1 MNIRIGILIA
11 ANFFCSVAVAQ
22 EKEITLDPVT
32 ITATISPQ
40 KISTTGRNVYV
51 IKGEEF
57 SKLPVHSIDEL
68 LKYLPGV
75 EVQMRGPMGSQ
86 SDIVLRG
93 GTFQQVLIILDGSR
107 LNDPNTGHFNS
118 YIPIVPSEI
127 DHIEILKGA
136 SSAIYGSEAVGGVI
150 QIFSKS
156 FTAKQHQKIK
166 QLQATATVGDY
177 HLFNGNFGG
186 NFSNGKTFIGAG
198 FLSNNADGQAQR
210 GTSGFFH
217 NNTASVSVS
226 HFINDYLHF
235 SIRSSYDKRNFSAQN
250 FYTTFISDTAKEQVQ
265 TLWNQVRLAYTKEK
279 NMISLDAGYKEVQ
292 DQYSFNSAI
301 TPNFNRSTLVQAL
314 AVYEHAFTKKTT
326 LVGGAQFQN
335 KLIHSNDRGNHSVKQ
350 AAVFAILNK
359 NFGDHFFASPAIRID
374 YDERGGTELVP
385 QINLSY
391 KKQNFQFRGS
401 AGKTIRQA
409 NFTERFNN
417 YNKTFVAGG
426 SIGNPDLQA
435 ERSFSYEAGT
445 DYFVKNNLKI
455 SATIFNKDQKNVID
469 FTPTP
474 YAQMPRKDNLS
485 PTGKYAL
492 ASNIASVNTTGIETD
507 IQYTKQLQDFQR
519 IFTTIGFVWLD
530 SKTSETVPSFYISSH
545 AKFLVNFNLQY
556 QNKFGSVSFNGIYK
570 DRKPR
575 SASSISANISKNYF
589 LINTIAEVNVLR
601 NKFCVFAEADNLFN
615 KTYSDILGSQMPGR
629 WLMAGLKLNL

>member
-1 MNIRIGILIA
+1 MNIRIGILLA
-11 ANFFCSVAVAQ
+11 ANFYCSAAMAQ
-22 EKEITLDPVT
+22 QKEITLDPVT

-40 KISTTGRNVYV
+40 KISTTGRNVFV

-57 SKLPVHSIDEL
+57 NKLPVHSIDDL

-93 GTFQQVLIILDGSR
+93 GTFQQVLIIIDGLR

-118 YIPIVPSEI
+118 YIPIATSEI

-156 FTAKQHQKIK
+156 FTAKQNQKLK
-166 QLQATATVGDY
+166 QLQASGTVGEY
-177 HLFNGNFGG
+177 HLFNGNLGG
-186 NFSNGKTFIGAG
+186 NFSNGKTFISAG

-210 GTSGFFH
+210 GTTGFFH
-217 NNTASVSVS
+217 NNTASVSVN
-226 HFINDYLHF
+226 HIINEYFHF
-235 SIRSSYDKRNFSAQN
+235 SLRSSYDKRNFSAQN
-250 FYTTFISDTAKEQVQ
+250 FYTTFISDTAKEEVQ
-265 TLWNQVRLAYTKEK
+265 TYWNQIRLAYTKEK
-279 NMISLDAGYKEVQ
+279 NKISLDAGYKEVQ

-301 TPNFNRSTLVQAL
+301 TPNFNRSTLIQAL
-314 AVYEHAFTKKTT
+314 AVYEHAFTRKSI
-326 LVGGAQFQN
+326 LVSGAQFQN

-350 AAVFAILNK
+350 AAVFVMLNK
-359 NFGDHFFASPAIRID
+359 NFGDYFFASPALRID

-391 KKQNFQFRGS
+391 KKQNLQFRGS

-417 YNKTFVAGG
+417 YNKTFVAAG
-426 SIGNPDLQA
+426 SIGNPDLEA

-455 SATIFNKDQKNVID
+455 SATIFKKDQNNVID

-492 ASNIASVNTTGIETD
+492 ASNIATVNTTGIETD
-507 IQYTKQLQDFQR
+507 IQYTKELQGLQR
-519 IFTTIGFVWLD
+519 IFTTIGCVWLN
-530 SKTSETVPSFYISSH
+530 SKTSEIVPSFYISSH

-556 QNKFGSVSFNGIYK
+556 QNKLGSVSFNGIYK
-570 DRKPR
+570 ERKPR
-575 SASSISANISKNYF
+575 SASAIFATISKNYF
-589 LINTIAEVNVLR
+589 LINVKAEVNVFK
-601 NKFCVFAEADNLFN
+601 NKLSAFAQADNLFN

-629 WLMAGLKLNL
+629 WLMTGLKLNL